1 MATLTEEAGSGGCDP
16 LDARALTTAMLNILD
31 DLTAEKERLGDTQR
45 ALLNILEDFDL
56 EKQRVVRVNDDLR
69 REIAQRTQAE
79 DALRD
84 RTTELANSNAEL
96 EQFAYVA
103 SHDLQEPLRKIT
115 GFCQL
120 LARRYEGRLDERAD
134 EYIGFVVDGTARMQ
148 QLINDLLTYSRVG
161 RIDKDAASVDCNRI
175 MERVRLDLAAA
186 IEQSGAVVTVAGEL
200 PTVTGNPTRLVQLF
214 ENVVGNAVKFH
225 GPAQPRV
232 VISAERRGAQWRFAV
247 SDNGI
252 GIEPRYSERVF
263 GVFQRLHTRAEYPGT
278 GIGLAVCKKIVET
291 QAGTIWF
298 ESEPGAGTT
307 FYWTLPA
314 ETTPAR

>member
-1 MATLTEEAGSGGCDP
+1 M
-16 LDARALTTAMLNILD
+16 TTSCS
-31 DLTAEKERLGDTQR
+31 EKERLGDTQR

-56 EKQRVVRVNDDLR
+56 EKQRVVRVNDELR

-120 LARRYEGRLDERAD
+120 LARRYQGRLDERAD

-161 RIDKDAASVDCNRI
+161 RVDKDVALVDCNRI
-175 MERVRLDLAAA
+175 VERVRLDLAAA
-186 IEQSGAVVTVAGEL
+186 IEQSGADVTVAGQL
-200 PTVTGNPTRLVQLF
+200 PTVTGDPTRLVQLF

-225 GPAQPRV
+225 GPGPPRV
-232 VISAERRGAQWRFAV
+232 VISAERRRAEWRFAV

-252 GIEPRYSERVF
+252 GIEPQYAERVF

-291 QAGTIWF
+291 QGGTIWF

-314 ETTPAR
+314 EAKP